1 MIQANQAF
9 SNSLECTIFKDNK
22 SGHMLIGRL
31 TKNVL
36 QKLTFQLKLHV
47 KIATGSIPT
56 IMTLQDVSSN
66 TTAEDMIIS
75 WNKIRLEELSKLQL
89 KIL

>member
-1 MIQANQAF
+1 
-9 SNSLECTIFKDNK
+9 
-22 SGHMLIGRL
+22 MLIGKL

-36 QKLTFQLKLHV
+36 QKLTSHLKLHV

-66 TTAEDMIIS
+66 TIAEDMIIS
-75 WNKIRLEELSKLQL
+75 WNKIRLEELRKLQL

>member
-1 MIQANQAF
+1 
-9 SNSLECTIFKDNK
+9 
-22 SGHMLIGRL
+22 MLIGRL

>member
-1 MIQANQAF
+1 MIQANQVL

-22 SGHMLIGRL
+22 SGHMLIGKH

-36 QKLTFQLKLHV
+36 QRLTFHLKLHV

-75 WNKIRLEELSKLQL
+75 WNNTRLEELKKLQQ
-89 KIL
+89 KI